1 MRFSGRER
9 SIVLA
14 LREGPASGAEL
25 ATRLGVSRRTVLR
38 DIARANDILR
48 RTGAGL
54 IEAEPIYRLS
64 IQSQDALDAL
74 LSSVFDD
81 ETAMLLAI
89 LSSPRPTVMDVEE
102 RTGLSNATVRACVG
116 SANRRYSRT
125 LSIEMKS
132 GRGIEV
138 VFEKSSP
145 ADFVAAL
152 AARDCA
158 VLTELQTLAGP
169 WMTAAGLMSQEIESF
184 QQEMEPWLTLQ
195 EARTQV
201 YAAIVTAPFELGEPL
216 SLTVARAS
224 IDRLISRKRD
234 LHSWL
239 LAHRYELIGRASDL
253 LASHGMRVSRPDLPT
268 VMFEHIARSAMFTT
282 LMTDEFRTQVNRIR
296 IDHPIEFDFAQDL
309 CEYLESLRKDVFL
322 EHELCALYVIG
333 TGLCSTG
340 QSLAILLLCG
350 RRSLESVNRAMLE
363 NTFDNVTVTSVYDV
377 QSAEREYGTGAYSIL
392 IRDDSFADKGLER
405 LPWNLVCRGILSDA
419 DLAALKRAVTDS
431 QYRTSLPDILP
442 EVSFAEIGVAGDGY
456 LSMLSC
462 GLELFLERG
471 VIRKEEVASI
481 MARECQGQ
489 CLRFNGVA
497 VPHCITLTPADRP
510 RLLALTLDTPVKV
523 EDEPISLIIVVL
535 VSKRQEDKS
544 SIFSYL
550 YSMLGTGASP
560 HSGMRYQELLEVLE
574 GNSDGIKQRVH

>member
-138 VFEKSSP
+138 VFEKSSS

-152 AARDCA
+152 AARDRA

-216 SLTVARAS
+216 SLTVAARQS
-224 IDRLISRKRD
+224 TGSSR
-234 LHSWL
+234 
-239 LAHRYELIGRASDL
+239 G
-253 LASHGMRVSRPDLPT
+253 
-268 VMFEHIARSAMFTT
+268 SATST
-282 LMTDEFRTQVNRIR
+282 RG
-296 IDHPIEFDFAQDL
+296 
-309 CEYLESLRKDVFL
+309 SLRI
-322 EHELCALYVIG
+322 A
-333 TGLCSTG
+333 
-340 QSLAILLLCG
+340 
-350 RRSLESVNRAMLE
+350 
-363 NTFDNVTVTSVYDV
+363 TS
-377 QSAEREYGTGAYSIL
+377 
-392 IRDDSFADKGLER
+392 
-405 LPWNLVCRGILSDA
+405 
-419 DLAALKRAVTDS
+419 
-431 QYRTSLPDILP
+431 
-442 EVSFAEIGVAGDGY
+442 
-456 LSMLSC
+456 
-462 GLELFLERG
+462 
-471 VIRKEEVASI
+471 
-481 MARECQGQ
+481 
-489 CLRFNGVA
+489 
-497 VPHCITLTPADRP
+497 
-510 RLLALTLDTPVKV
+510 
-523 EDEPISLIIVVL
+523 
-535 VSKRQEDKS
+535 
-544 SIFSYL
+544 
-550 YSMLGTGASP
+550 
-560 HSGMRYQELLEVLE
+560 
-574 GNSDGIKQRVH
+574 

>member
-9 SIVLA
+9 LIVLA
-14 LREGPASGAEL
+14 LREGPVSGAEL
-25 ATRLGVSRRTVLR
+25 ASRLGVSRRTVLR

-48 RTGAGL
+48 KSGAGL
-54 IEAEPIYRLS
+54 IEAKPIYRLS
-64 IQSQDALDAL
+64 VQSQDALDAL

-81 ETAMLLAI
+81 ETVMLLAI
-89 LSSPRPTVMDVEE
+89 LSSPHATVSDVEE
-102 RTGLSNATVRACVG
+102 RTGLSSVTVRACV
-116 SANRRYSRT
+116 SSICRRYSRI
-125 LSIEMKS
+125 LSIELRS

-138 VFEKSSP
+138 SFKKSSP
-145 ADFVAAL
+145 ADLVAAL
-152 AARDCA
+152 AARDRA
-158 VLTELQTLAGP
+158 VFIELQTLAGP
-169 WMTAAGLMSQEIESF
+169 WMSAAGLMSQEIESF

-201 YAAIVTAPFELGEPL
+201 YAAIVTAPFELGEVL
-216 SLTVARAS
+216 SLSVARAS

-253 LASHGMRVSRPDLPT
+253 FASHGMRVSRPDLPT

-282 LMTDEFRTQVNRIR
+282 FMTDEFRTQVNRIR

-309 CEYLESLRKDVFL
+309 CEYLESLRADVFL

-333 TGLCSTG
+333 TGLCSTR
-340 QSLAILLLCG
+340 QELAILLLCG

-363 NTFDNVTVTSVYDV
+363 NVFGNVTVTSVYDV

-392 IRDDSFADKGLER
+392 IRDDSFTGKGLER
-405 LPWNLVCRGILSDA
+405 LPWDLICRGILSDV
-419 DLAALKRAVTDS
+419 DLTTLKRVISDS
-431 QYRTSLPDILP
+431 QYRTSLPDIFP
-442 EVSFAEIGVAGDGY
+442 EISFGEIDVVGDGY
-456 LSMLSC
+456 LLVLSR
-462 GLELFLERG
+462 GLDLLLKKG
-471 VIRKEEVASI
+471 VIRKEEAASV

-497 VPHCITLTPADRP
+497 VPHCITATPADRP
-510 RLLALTLDTPVKV
+510 RLLALTLDQPVKV
-523 EDEPISLIIVVL
+523 EDELISLIIVVL
-535 VSKRQEDKS
+535 VSKRQKDKS

-550 YSMLGTGASP
+550 YSMLGAGASP
-560 HSGMRYQELLEVLE
+560 HPGMGYQELLGLLE
-574 GNSDGIKQRVH
+574 GHSDGVEPRND

>member
-1 MRFSGRER
+1 M
-9 SIVLA
+9 
-14 LREGPASGAEL
+14 
-25 ATRLGVSRRTVLR
+25 
-38 DIARANDILR
+38 
-48 RTGAGL
+48 
-54 IEAEPIYRLS
+54 
-64 IQSQDALDAL
+64 
-74 LSSVFDD
+74 
-81 ETAMLLAI
+81 
-89 LSSPRPTVMDVEE
+89 
-102 RTGLSNATVRACVG
+102 
-116 SANRRYSRT
+116 
-125 LSIEMKS
+125 
-132 GRGIEV
+132 
-138 VFEKSSP
+138 
-145 ADFVAAL
+145 L
-152 AARDCA
+152 AARDRA

-419 DLAALKRAVTDS
+419 DLAALKRGSYGLTVP
-431 QYRTSLPDILP
+431 Y
-442 EVSFAEIGVAGDGY
+442 VA
-456 LSMLSC
+456 SRHSPPKSP
-462 GLELFLERG
+462 RG
-471 VIRKEEVASI
+471 VCGADADLIVARNLLRGAAAGAAQHG
-481 MARECQGQ
+481 MHARELLLMLKWAAQGK
-489 CLRFNGVA
+489 
-497 VPHCITLTPADRP
+497 
-510 RLLALTLDTPVKV
+510 LDL
-523 EDEPISLIIVVL
+523 PIIGESTKYAPWQKP
-535 VSKRQEDKS
+535 SES
-544 SIFSYL
+544 
-550 YSMLGTGASP
+550 
-560 HSGMRYQELLEVLE
+560 
-574 GNSDGIKQRVH
+574 N